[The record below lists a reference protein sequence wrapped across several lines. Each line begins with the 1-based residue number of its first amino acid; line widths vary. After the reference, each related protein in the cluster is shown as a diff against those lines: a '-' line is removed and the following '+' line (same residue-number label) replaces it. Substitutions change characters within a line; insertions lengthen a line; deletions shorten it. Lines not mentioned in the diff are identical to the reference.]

1 MSFQI
6 TTHYKQI
13 ECLLSLYWQQ
23 RIGGCPCKSA
33 MAFTNTLFTEE
44 ARIKKKDI
52 TKQMDGVRNQL
63 PGYPLQGGLGHGREE
78 MQLVFAR

>member
-1 MSFQI
+1 
-6 TTHYKQI
+6 
-13 ECLLSLYWQQ
+13 
-23 RIGGCPCKSA
+23 